1 MGLPLGADVGA
12 DVVGVSLGLAV
23 GATDKLYS
31 VSYSNAIL
39 QLVRVPISRT
49 SESRIAITHSVLVP
63 ELGVEYRVA
72 KFAALDR
79 YPVGPTLTLAVAA
92 KVPVNGALLLLNLE
106 VLPEL
111 TTVLTRLAP
120 LRPLCLLNRF
130 RILPF
135 GAWRLITIS
144 LIHGCVI
151 LIVTLKLVIFAPTG
165 KATAIP

>member
-1 MGLPLGADVGA
+1 MGLLLGADVGT
-12 DVVGVSLGLAV
+12 DIVGVLLGLVVGAM
-23 GATDKLYS
+23 DKLYS
-31 VSYSNAIL
+31 VSYSNAIS
-39 QLVRVPISRT
+39 QLVRVPISRM
-49 SESRIAITHSVLVP
+49 SESRIAITHSVLLP
-63 ELGVEYRVA
+63 ELGAEYRVA
-72 KFAALDR
+72 KFAVLDR
-79 YPVGPTLTLAVAA
+79 YPVGPTMTSAVAA

-106 VLPEL
+106 VPPEL
-111 TTVLTRLAP
+111 TTVFTRLAP

-151 LIVTLKLVIFAPTG
+151 LIVTFKLRIIAPAG